1 MPLLKISLM
10 LFIDQSIWE
19 LKKHQ
24 REEHLGKRISLIL
37 TLLLTLLSCFF
48 FNLERE
54 GTLQCILVYYSS
66 TQSFVI
72 IMLFVSFK
80 TFF

>member
-37 TLLLTLLSCFF
+37 TLLSCFF

-54 GTLQCILVYYSS
+54 GPLQCILVYYTS
-66 TQSFVI
+66 TQSFVPNHYLI
-72 IMLFVSFK
+72 R
-80 TFF
+80 